1 MSPREIL
8 KKIIEERGSCDWVGC
23 RIMTICAY
31 CPLHNNTS
39 CVTTVSKLTGGIG
52 DNYYL
57 QAAIKVLDELD
68 VECILLG
75 EHYDP

>member
-8 KKIIEERGSCDWVGC
+8 KKIIEERGSCNWVGC
-23 RIMTICAY
+23 RIMTICAN
-31 CPLHNNTS
+31 CPINSNMP
-39 CVTTVSKLTGGIG
+39 CVTVVSKLTGGIG
-52 DNYYL
+52 DSHYL
-57 QAAIKVLDELD
+57 QAAIKTLDELN